1 MFSTFRARA
10 FSMAVPMVAIT
21 TAVFFGA
28 LYDHPLAPNVRS
40 SCAGS
45 SGERNSAFV
54 FIKPHA
60 NTPQTQSMVKRSL
73 STAGIKVAQEGELT
87 AEQIDKGMLI
97 DQHYYAIASKATLL
111 KPKDIPV
118 PAKKFEEFFGISWEK
133 ALKDNLAYNA
143 LDACSYFGINAA
155 ELSKLWGPAKKVK
168 FGGGFYCG
176 LVEMPGRVPIYVFNA
191 FFMDMRSGFVQPGT
205 SIHYYVVDFDA
216 DKLSWKDFRGKVL
229 GPTDPKDAP
238 AGSLRAEIYKD
249 WANLGLKTV
258 PNTGDNGVH
267 ASASPFEGLAE
278 KMNWLKVD
286 PKTDAFGKQL
296 IAAGVSESTIRNW
309 SVDPQV
315 KGKSLFDQLE
325 DLDSKSCV
333 DASKALAK

>member
-1 MFSTFRARA
+1 MFGSTFFRSRA
-10 FSMAVPMVAIT
+10 FTVAVTAAACTIASTALT
-21 TAVFFGA
+21 TFNPSVCSA
-28 LYDHPLAPNVRS
+28 S
-40 SCAGS
+40 T
-45 SGERNSAFV
+45 GEKNSAFV

-60 NTPQTQSMVKRSL
+60 NTIKAQSLVKATL
-73 STAGIKVAQEGELT
+73 EAKGIRIEKEGELT

-118 PAKKFEEFFGISWEK
+118 PPKKFEEFFGISWEK

-143 LDACSYFGINAA
+143 LDACTYFGINAA
-155 ELSKLWGPAKKVK
+155 ELSKLWASAKKVK
-168 FGGGFYCG
+168 LGGGFYCG
-176 LVEMPGRVPIYVFNA
+176 LVESPGRVPIYVFNA
-191 FFMDMRSGFVQPGT
+191 FFMEMRSGFVKPGT

-216 DKLSWKDFRGKVL
+216 NKLAWKDFRGAVL
-229 GPTDPKDAP
+229 GPTDPSQAP
-238 AGSLRAEIYKD
+238 EGSLRATIFKD
-249 WANLGLKTV
+249 WEKLGLTAV

-278 KMNWLKVD
+278 KMNWLKID
-286 PKTDAFGKQL
+286 PKSDEFGKKL
-296 IAAGVSESTIRNW
+296 IASGVSEKTIEAW

-325 DLDSKSCV
+325 DLDSNACV
-333 DASKALAK
+333 EKGKELAK